1 MDAIGRSPSSLERLI
16 RRDRLIVGIGLAVLT
31 VVSWIYLVNMAGG
44 IRTAVGDAEMP
55 EMAAWG
61 VAQFLALFVMW
72 TVMMVGM
79 MVPSAAPMMLLVL
92 GVYRHRGDNEAR
104 ISGMAF
110 IAGYLLAWVGF
121 SLIAAGS
128 QFSLHHASM
137 LSAEMATRSTLVAG
151 PILLAA
157 GIYQWLPVKGACL
170 SHCRL
175 PLATLASEW
184 REGARG
190 AFVMGIR
197 HGLFC
202 VGCCWMLMAL
212 LVVVGVMNLIWVAII
227 AGFVLIEKLTAKGP
241 LFGRVGGVLL
251 VVWGAYVLIGR
262 ASVTMSR

>member
-1 MDAIGRSPSSLERLI
+1 VDAIGRSLSSLERLI
-16 RRDRLIVGIGLAVLT
+16 RRDRLIIGAGLAVLT

-44 IRTAVGDAEMP
+44 IRTAVGDAEMHAAMGTP

-61 VAQFLALFVMW
+61 VTQFIALFVMW
-72 TVMMVGM
+72 IVMMVGM

-121 SLIAAGS
+121 SVIAAAA
-128 QFSLHHASM
+128 QFSLHQSSM
-137 LSAEMATRSTLVAG
+137 LSEEKAMRSTLVAG

-170 SHCRL
+170 AHCRL

-184 REGARG
+184 REGTRG
-190 AFVMGIR
+190 ALVMGIR

-227 AGFVLIEKLTAKGP
+227 AGFVLVEKLTAKGP
-241 LFGRVGGVLL
+241 LFGRVAGVLL

-262 ASVTMSR
+262 